1 MLLPVRRESL
11 RVQPSQP
18 GATYTQQLDQH
29 VLRVEVSRSWAN
41 HIEITAWGVPS
52 KKGGLAGFAYGPDGQ
67 TPALSTMR
75 KFP

>member
-41 HIEITAWGVPS
+41 RIEITAWGGSLEERRVS
-52 KKGGLAGFAYGPDGQ
+52 RFCIW
-67 TPALSTMR
+67 S
-75 KFP
+75 